1 MLTTIL
7 ECESKTKDIFP
18 SNSPREWSQP
28 KDHANDCYFCLSKI
42 KAGRGDNVYFSPSK
56 KTRVSDSPEK
66 NENDKLKLLETE
78 DFCKNLPGP
87 STRKVVSDN
96 FEDILSE
103 NDISS
108 SDEEVLQII
117 SLGQV
122 SNIKLINY
130 VFQITL
136 ISLAEC
142 TTWF

>member
-56 KTRVSDSPEK
+56 KTKVSDSPEK
-66 NENDKLKLLETE
+66 NENDKLLETE

-122 SNIKLINY
+122 SNIK
-130 VFQITL
+130 
-136 ISLAEC
+136 
-142 TTWF
+142 